1 MDAALLTMMRSGGR
15 NKDWAEMMVN
25 MEARK
30 LINTAN
36 TVSSFHL
43 RDGLTRIKFMED
55 IKSFINQQFSVAR
68 QAKSDEECIKCIHN
82 MREEN
87 NNLLEQSRLLKMKT
101 ARLFAKVEF
110 IKENNRIVG
119 YVISAV
125 NVVMSGLA
133 IAGGVALFGTMNP
146 LGMLAGATLVMDGV
160 NGISREINHTFLGN
174 QNSQGAIADGAM
186 SAAAFMG
193 FKKEVGLAVYKS
205 VSLAANVYGVFGL
218 LRKPGTWR
226 LFHYIPQDFYR
237 NVSSMSRPKLTMK
250 IVGYGLN
257 AKIIFDLLTV
267 DNTTR

>member
-1 MDAALLTMMRSGGR
+1 
-15 NKDWAEMMVN
+15 MMVN

-36 TVSSFHL
+36 TVSAFHL

-55 IKSFINQQFSVAR
+55 IKSFINQQFAVAR
-68 QAKSDEECIKCIHN
+68 QARSDEECMQCIHT

-87 NNLLEQSRLLKMKT
+87 NSLFEQSRLLKMKT
-101 ARLFAKVEF
+101 AKLFAKVEF
-110 IKENNRIVG
+110 IKENNKIVG

-125 NVVMSGLA
+125 NVVLSGLVV
-133 IAGGVALFGTMNP
+133 AGGVALFGTMNP

-160 NGISREINHTFLGN
+160 NGISKEINTFLGN

-186 SAAAFMG
+186 SAAEFMG
-193 FKKEVGLAVYKS
+193 FKKEAGLAVYKS
-205 VSLAANVYGVFGL
+205 ASLAANVYGVFGL

-267 DNTTR
+267 DNSTR